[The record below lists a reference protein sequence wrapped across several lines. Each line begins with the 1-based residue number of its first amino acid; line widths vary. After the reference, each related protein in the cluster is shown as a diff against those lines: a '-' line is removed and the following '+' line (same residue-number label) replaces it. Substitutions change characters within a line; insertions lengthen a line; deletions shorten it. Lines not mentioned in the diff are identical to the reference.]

1 MYTASVSEI
10 KIEQVKRDKVSG
22 IKTYVLFFF
31 LVVLLFSQSLT
42 KAFKPYPR
50 PCISLTSAGPRDLF
64 TKPTSFPASSL
75 LLLYL
80 RTAPQPCV
88 SLSSPQQ
95 HSGPRADC
103 EVLAD
108 RLAEAPLGHTS
119 CAVPTAHSIV
129 LLKRAGVSTCSAP
142 SKTNHDPSDTAERAP
157 VGTGATRALS
167 RSYGMAE
174 HATLPL
180 ALPTGA
186 VSGVCSSRASRL
198 SR

>member
-1 MYTASVSEI
+1 M
-10 KIEQVKRDKVSG
+10 
-22 IKTYVLFFF
+22 F
-31 LVVLLFSQSLT
+31 VLLFSQSLT
-42 KAFKPYPR
+42 KAFKPYPH
-50 PCISLTSAGPRDLF
+50 PCISLTSTGPCDLF
-64 TKPTSFPASSL
+64 TKPTSFPVSSL
-75 LLLYL
+75 PLLYL

-108 RLAEAPLGHTS
+108 RLAEVPLSHMS
-119 CAVPTAHSIV
+119 CAAPTARGVV

-142 SKTNHDPSDTAERAP
+142 SKTNCDPGDTAERAP
-157 VGTGATRALS
+157 VGAAPTRALS

-180 ALPTGA
+180 ALSAGV
-186 VSGVCSSRASRL
+186 VSGVCSSRASCL